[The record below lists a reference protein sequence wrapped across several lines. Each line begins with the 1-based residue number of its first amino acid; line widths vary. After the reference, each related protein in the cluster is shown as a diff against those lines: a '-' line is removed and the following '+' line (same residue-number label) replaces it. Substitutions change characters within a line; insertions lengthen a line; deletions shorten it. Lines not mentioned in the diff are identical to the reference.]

1 MRMARKTEYERLVEQ
16 FEGKGGLP
24 TLEEAARLFEERG
37 STQPAPG
44 ADNDGSVTVFT
55 SKDDI
60 PDDYFDFKII
70 GDDDRPTSPTSM
82 TGTTSDDRDR
92 CLLPLQE
99 SSMRNPL
106 SLCSAFPRF
115 LPDTC
120 AA

>member
-1 MRMARKTEYERLVEQ
+1 MARKTEYERLVEQ

-70 GDDDRPTSPTSM
+70 GDEDRPTSPTSM
-82 TGTTSDDRDR
+82 MGRRLMIGIDAS
-92 CLLPLQE
+92 PPSGKFHAE
-99 SSMRNPL
+99 PS